1 MAGVAEP
8 RAPAPEPEAIPTASA
23 AEVMELILQ
32 ATAVIFANGETT
44 ERTVAAAKQ
53 IGDAFGYR
61 ATSIPRWDQLA
72 VRVDGPDGGHHNIL
86 AVVPAGI
93 DMNKVLQGE
102 EAIDALREHTVP
114 VEASRST
121 LARIA
126 ALPPVAPG
134 RFVLAAAIGAAAL
147 AVVYGA
153 GHLATLGLAGFS
165 AGMGALIRRGLAKV
179 SSNLFVQPFCAAF
192 LAGLIGGIARQL
204 QLGPD
209 LALVALCP
217 CMLLVPGP
225 HFLNGLF
232 DLVRARVAIGS
243 SRIAFA
249 LLVIAAISAGLLL
262 GLSTVG
268 ASLPASLPS
277 RRIAL
282 PLDVIA
288 AGFAVSAYGSFYS
301 MPWRHL
307 AIPIVVGMVAH
318 GLRWSAIS
326 LGATAAAAAFLACL
340 FVGMIITPVGNRL
353 RLPYAALSFAAVVAF
368 IPGVFLFRIMAGLV
382 HVAQLGDKAPPTLVP
397 MVAGDGV
404 TAVLILVAMGCGLI
418 APKLVAQIEW

>member
-8 RAPAPEPEAIPTASA
+8 RAPAPEPEAIPTAST

-72 VRVDGPDGGHHNIL
+72 VRVDGPDGGHHNML

-232 DLVRARVAIGS
+232 DLVRARVAIGG

-249 LLVIAAISAGLLL
+249 LLVIAAISAGSCWASRPSARRSRPRCHRGGSRCRWTSSRQALRCLRMAASIRCR
-262 GLSTVG
+262 GAISRSRSSSEWSPTVFG
-268 ASLPASLPS
+268 GRQSRLARPQPRPRSWPASS
-277 RRIAL
+277 
-282 PLDVIA
+282 
-288 AGFAVSAYGSFYS
+288 
-301 MPWRHL
+301 
-307 AIPIVVGMVAH
+307 
-318 GLRWSAIS
+318 
-326 LGATAAAAAFLACL
+326 
-340 FVGMIITPVGNRL
+340 
-353 RLPYAALSFAAVVAF
+353 
-368 IPGVFLFRIMAGLV
+368 
-382 HVAQLGDKAPPTLVP
+382 
-397 MVAGDGV
+397 
-404 TAVLILVAMGCGLI
+404 
-418 APKLVAQIEW
+418 

>member
-1 MAGVAEP
+1 MAGVAEQ
-8 RAPAPEPEAIPTASA
+8 RAHAPEPEATLTASA

-44 ERTVAAAKQ
+44 ERTVAAARQ
-53 IGDAFGYR
+53 IGHAFGYR

-72 VRVDGPDGGHHNIL
+72 VRLDGPDGVHHNML
-86 AVVPAGI
+86 AVAPAGI

-102 EAIDALREHTVP
+102 EALDALREHTVP
-114 VEASRST
+114 VEALRSR

-126 ALPPVAPG
+126 SLPPVAPG
-134 RFVLAAAIGAAAL
+134 RFVLTAAIGAAAL

-153 GHLATLGLAGFS
+153 EHLATLGLAAFS
-165 AGMGALIRRGLAKV
+165 AGTGGLVRRGLAKV

-192 LAGLIGGIARQL
+192 VAGLIGGIAGQL
-204 QLGPD
+204 QFGLEP
-209 LALVALCP
+209 ALVALCP

-225 HFLNGLF
+225 HFLNGLI
-232 DLVRARVAIGS
+232 DLVRARVAIGA

-249 LLVIAAISAGLLL
+249 LLVAAAISAGLLL
-262 GLSTVG
+262 GLSAGG
-268 ASLPASLPS
+268 ASFPVSLPS
-277 RRIAL
+277 RRIGL

-301 MPWRHL
+301 MRWRHL

-326 LGATAAAAAFLACL
+326 LGATAASAAFLACL
-340 FVGMIITPVGNRL
+340 FVGVIVTPVANRL
-353 RLPYAALSFAAVVAF
+353 RLPYAALSFAAVVSF
-368 IPGVFLFRIMAGLV
+368 IPGVFLFRVTAGMV
-382 HVAQLGDKAPPTLVP
+382 QIAQLGGTASPTLVP
-397 MVAGDGV
+397 MVAGDGA
-404 TAVLILVAMGCGLI
+404 TAILILVAMGCGLI
-418 APKLVAQIEW
+418 APKLVAQR